1 VVTWENSLEPLE
13 LVATW
18 LEEAR
23 AAGQD
28 MPEAVTLAT
37 VTPDGWP
44 SARMVILRGID
55 HGLVFYTD
63 CDSDKGRQLTATPRA
78 AVVLHWLLPSH
89 RQIRVVGG
97 VEKVSAELA
106 DEYWRTRR
114 PEARRSAAA
123 SHQSHVIAS
132 REALRDRLHEYE
144 MRFPDGV
151 ELPRPSRW
159 GGFRLIPAT
168 VEFWQEAPDGMH
180 DRLRY
185 RRAGRGWSWERL
197 SP

>member
-1 VVTWENSLEPLE
+1 VATSQHSLEPLE
-13 LVATW
+13 LLGTW
-18 LEEAR
+18 LEAAR
-23 AAGQD
+23 AAGQAR
-28 MPEAVTLAT
+28 PEAITLAT

-44 SARMVILRGID
+44 AARMVILRGID
-55 HGLVFYTD
+55 HGVVFYTD
-63 CDSDKGRQLTATPRA
+63 RDSDKGRELTATPRA
-78 AVVLHWLLPSH
+78 AVVLHWLAPSH

-97 VEKVSAELA
+97 VEKVSDDLA

-123 SHQSHVIAS
+123 SRQSQVVAS
-132 REALRDRLHEYE
+132 REALQDRLHEYE
-144 MRFPDGV
+144 IRFPAGV

-168 VEFWQEAPDGMH
+168 VEFWQEAADGMH

-185 RRAGRGWSWERL
+185 RRAGGTWSTERL

>member
-1 VVTWENSLEPLE
+1 VATWERSREPLQ
-13 LVATW
+13 LVAAW

-23 AAGQD
+23 AAGQAV
-28 MPEAVTLAT
+28 PEAVTLAT
-37 VTPDGWP
+37 VTRDGWP
-44 SARMVILRGID
+44 AARMVILRGID

-63 CDSDKGRQLTATPRA
+63 RDSDKGRQLTATPRA

-97 VEKVSAELA
+97 VEKVSDELA

-114 PEARRSAAA
+114 PAARRSAAS
-123 SHQSHVIAS
+123 SHQSQVVAS
-132 REALRDRLHEYE
+132 RAALRDRLHEYE

-185 RRAGRGWSWERL
+185 RRAGSAWRRERL

>member
-1 VVTWENSLEPLE
+1 MAASEHSLEPLE
-13 LVATW
+13 LVAAW
-18 LEEAR
+18 LDAAR
-23 AAGQD
+23 AGGEA
-28 MPEAVTLAT
+28 MPEAITLAT

-44 SARMVILRGID
+44 AARTVILRGID
-55 HGLVFYTD
+55 HGVVFYTD
-63 CDSDKGRQLTATPRA
+63 RDSDKGRELTATPRA

-89 RQIRVVGG
+89 RQIRVVGA
-97 VEKVSAELA
+97 VERVSDERA

-123 SHQSHVIAS
+123 SHQSQVVTS
-132 REALRDRLHEYE
+132 REALQDRLHEYQ

-185 RRAGRGWSWERL
+185 RRAGGTWSSERL